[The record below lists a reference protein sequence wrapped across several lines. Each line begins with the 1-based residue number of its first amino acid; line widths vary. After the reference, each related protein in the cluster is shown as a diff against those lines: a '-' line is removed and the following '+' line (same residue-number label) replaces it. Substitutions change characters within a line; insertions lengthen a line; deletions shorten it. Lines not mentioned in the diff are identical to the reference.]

1 MKIPKRILW
10 VNICSLAI
18 FVFLWIEFKNNFF
31 TRVDS
36 AVNIFMSQI
45 QIDFFISVSKTVAFL
60 FDTLSMTIISLIL
73 SAYIWIKFSKRDGIF
88 IAFTMLIS
96 GAFIYV
102 LKDFIQRARP
112 VDALISESSFAF
124 PSGHA
129 VTAVVFFGLLIYLAF
144 KEKSKVKTRISLISA
159 SMIVFICFTR
169 LYLNVHW
176 LTDVVGGVALGI
188 FILTGCILL
197 KERLK

>member
-18 FVFLWIEFKNNFF
+18 FVFLWLEFKSNFF
-31 TRVDS
+31 TKIDS

-60 FDTLSMTIISLIL
+60 FDTISMIIISLIL
-73 SAYIWIKFSKRDGIF
+73 STYIWFKFSKRDGAF

-102 LKDFIQRARP
+102 LKDFVQRARP
-112 VDALISESSFAF
+112 VDALVSESSFAF

-129 VTAVVFFGLLIYLAF
+129 VSSVVFFGLLIYLAF
-144 KEKSKVKTRISLISA
+144 KEKSRVKTNICLISA
-159 SMIVFICFTR
+159 SMIVLICFTR

-176 LTDVVGGVALGI
+176 FTDVVGGIVLGI
-188 FILTGCILL
+188 FILTGSILL
-197 KERLK
+197 RERLK